1 MARSIDP
8 VVHAVRGFVPAR
20 TDEERFLMR
29 HIEDL
34 ARTAQSRGIA
44 RYSGFL
50 SDHEQELAR
59 AALGRAGLEE
69 GFRFDGGWPEAERR
83 ILCLEPEYSYPEN
96 PICCVQLQCRA
107 QAGAVLP
114 AHKDYL
120 GSLMG
125 LEIRREALGDIVLP
139 PDAPGGGVYCVF

>member
-44 RYSGFL
+44 LCCPPTRTT
-50 SDHEQELAR
+50 LA
-59 AALGRAGLEE
+59 A
-69 GFRFDGGWPEAERR
+69 
-83 ILCLEPEYSYPEN
+83 
-96 PICCVQLQCRA
+96 
-107 QAGAVLP
+107 
-114 AHKDYL
+114 
-120 GSLMG
+120 
-125 LEIRREALGDIVLP
+125 
-139 PDAPGGGVYCVF
+139 